1 MSNGLSPESS
11 VNDVFDFIDAGDGL
25 RVIPLTVKQQE
36 DDTRLAI
43 FIKGE
48 HGIASMMMA
57 ELMLRIEEMHDLAEQ
72 GQATK
77 DAAPT
82 IITA

>member
-57 ELMLRIEEMHDLAEQ
+57 ELMLRIEEMHDLAE
-72 GQATK
+72 G
-77 DAAPT
+77 
-82 IITA
+82 